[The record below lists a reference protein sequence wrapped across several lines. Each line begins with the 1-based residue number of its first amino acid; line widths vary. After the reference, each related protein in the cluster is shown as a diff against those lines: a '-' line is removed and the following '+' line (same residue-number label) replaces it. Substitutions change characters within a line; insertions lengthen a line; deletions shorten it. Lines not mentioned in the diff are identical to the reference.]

1 LITLAAEPQ
10 DLDRVARGLAAELA
24 ALPHLAVREIKRCVD
39 FGLDGPLS
47 AGLALE
53 ERGNLALAETAD
65 AREGVAAFI
74 ERRPPKFKGA

>member
-1 LITLAAEPQ
+1 
-10 DLDRVARGLAAELA
+10 
-24 ALPHLAVREIKRCVD
+24 LPPLAVREIKRCVD
-39 FGLDGPLS
+39 LGLDSPLS

-65 AREGVAAFI
+65 AREGVAAFN